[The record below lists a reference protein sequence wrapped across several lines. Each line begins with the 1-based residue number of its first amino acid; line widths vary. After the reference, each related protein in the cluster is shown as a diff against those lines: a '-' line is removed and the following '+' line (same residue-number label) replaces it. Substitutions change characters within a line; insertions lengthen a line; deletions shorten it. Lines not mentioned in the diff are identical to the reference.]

1 MLDQFLSEKQC
12 ESQLV
17 ATIKKIDEC
26 SVDSTDLDYLQDQ
39 ESEIEE
45 DVLKRPVNDIEEP
58 RKFLISF
65 IIVSKEYYKTSVVTH
80 IVMTRLDSNS
90 PFRFLY

>member
-1 MLDQFLSEKQC
+1 MFLLDQVLSEKQC

-26 SVDSTDLDYLQDQ
+26 SVYSTDLDYLQDQ

-45 DVLKRPVNDIEEP
+45 VLKRPVNDIEEP
-58 RKFLISF
+58 RKFNF
-65 IIVSKEYYKTSVVTH
+65 VHNSK
-80 IVMTRLDSNS
+80 
-90 PFRFLY
+90 